1 MFVKSMKSKDKL
13 GIPGKSGGTGHSIVH
28 LPSIPAAR
36 HAIVMGENG
45 KHDTIA
51 RPLLNIGFV
60 IIGMLRYSQAAT

>member
-1 MFVKSMKSKDKL
+1 MVFVKSMKSKDKL
-13 GIPGKSGGTGHSIVH
+13 GSGGTGHSIVH

-36 HAIVMGENG
+36 HTIVIGENG
-45 KHDTIA
+45 KHDTIG